1 MSNVNHV
8 KQILF
13 HVIELKKQKSNK
25 KTPTSFNR
33 LNQVQRKVPGKTITI
48 LRWWKGGGAQ
58 YRIQPAI
65 YSRATQRHR
74 SRLNHC

>member
-48 LRWWKGGGAQ
+48 LRWWKGGGA
-58 YRIQPAI
+58 
-65 YSRATQRHR
+65 
-74 SRLNHC
+74 

>member
-25 KTPTSFNR
+25 K
-33 LNQVQRKVPGKTITI
+33 KTLIF
-48 LRWWKGGGAQ
+48 Q
-58 YRIQPAI
+58 
-65 YSRATQRHR
+65 
-74 SRLNHC
+74 